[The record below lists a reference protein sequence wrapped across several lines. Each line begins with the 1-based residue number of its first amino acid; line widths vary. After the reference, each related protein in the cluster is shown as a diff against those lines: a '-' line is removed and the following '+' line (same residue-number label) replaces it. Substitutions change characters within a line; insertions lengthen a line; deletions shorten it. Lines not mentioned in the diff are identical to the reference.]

1 MGAGGAAPLGWWR
14 RYGARVDAV
23 LVDGRDGG
31 DGDEDGGGERRSLPA
46 AAGLVG
52 VLVGLVVVLWVLSLT
67 SGDGNS
73 SEGREADPVDE
84 ERFVAPTTTLPPP
97 PTEASAETDELRE
110 AASVEPFSELEG
122 RLTYLSGSH
131 VATLDLATGALRQVP
146 IETSGTRL
154 EIAGFQLLTD
164 GKRTVG
170 LSATDDPPTAVLL
183 ASSAQVVPSIEP
195 LVDFWVV
202 SRPDG
207 PDGAV
212 QLNAWQD
219 YGIVTGELRA
229 PAGAELLVTDAAGV
243 LIVSPAG
250 TTFRPAFAGFE
261 VVSEHRVLAASTG
274 LRVEQRCDQR
284 LNCTVVAVDSATDDA
299 VELPEEFV
307 AELASIHLSPDGR
320 WMLNNTSP
328 AWLLDRHTQELS
340 LLDGGGYGPPR
351 WSDDSTSVAWMTSA
365 RTPTLVVA
373 RLEPPEGGDDWFVVE
388 LAGLGADPSPG
399 SSFLLD
405 AAFGPR

>member
-1 MGAGGAAPLGWWR
+1 M
-14 RYGARVDAV
+14 D
-23 LVDGRDGG
+23 DRDGG
-31 DGDEDGGGERRSLPA
+31 DGDDDSGGERRSLPA

-67 SGDGNS
+67 SGDSSN
-73 SEGREADPVDE
+73 SEGRDAEPVDE

-97 PTEASAETDELRE
+97 PTEASAETDELLE
-110 AASVEPFSELEG
+110 AASVEPFSALEG

-131 VATLDLATGALRQVP
+131 VATLDLATGVVRRVP

-154 EIAGFQLLTD
+154 EIAGFELLTD

-170 LSATDDPPTAVLL
+170 LSSADDPPTAVLL

-207 PDGAV
+207 PAGAV

-229 PAGAELLVTDAAGV
+229 PAGSELLLTDAAGV
-243 LIVSPAG
+243 LVVSPSG
-250 TTFRPAFAGFE
+250 TTFRPAFAGFQ
-261 VVSEHRVLAASTG
+261 VVSEHRVLAASRG
-274 LRVEQRCDQR
+274 LRVEQRCDER

-299 VELPEEFV
+299 DELPEEFV

-328 AWLLDRHTQELS
+328 AWLFDRHTQSLR

-351 WSDDSTSVAWMTSA
+351 WSDDSTSVAWMTSD

-388 LAGLGADPSPG
+388 LAGLGADPSLG

-405 AAFGPR
+405 AAFSPR

>member
-1 MGAGGAAPLGWWR
+1 MGWR
-14 RYGARVDAV
+14 YRARVDAV
-23 LVDGRDGG
+23 LVDDRD
-31 DGDEDGGGERRSLPA
+31 DGDDDSGGERRSLPA

-67 SGDGNS
+67 SGDS
-73 SEGREADPVDE
+73 SSTEGRDAEPVDE
-84 ERFVAPTTTLPPP
+84 ERFIAPTTTSPPP
-97 PTEASAETDELRE
+97 EVQANAETDELGE

-122 RLTYLSGSH
+122 WLTYLSGSH
-131 VATLDLATGALRQVP
+131 VAMLDLATGAVQRVP

-154 EIAGFQLLTD
+154 EIAGFELLTD

-170 LSATDDPPTAVLL
+170 LSSADDPPTAVLL

-202 SRPDG
+202 SWPDG

-219 YGIVTGELRA
+219 YGIVTGALRA
-229 PAGAELLVTDAAGV
+229 PAGSEVLLASNAGV
-243 LIVSPAG
+243 LVVSPAG
-250 TTFRPAFAGFE
+250 TTFRPAFAGFQ
-261 VVSEHRVLAASTG
+261 VVSEHRVLAASRG
-274 LRVEQRCDQR
+274 LRVEQRCDER
-284 LNCTVVAVDSATDDA
+284 LNCTVVAMDSATDGA

-307 AELASIHLSPDGR
+307 AELATIHLSPDGR

-328 AWLLDRHTQELS
+328 AWLLDRHTQELR

-351 WSDDSTSVAWMTSA
+351 WSDDSTSVAWMTSD

-373 RLEPPEGGDDWFVVE
+373 RLDAPEGGDDWFVVE

-405 AAFGPR
+405 AAFSPR

>member
-1 MGAGGAAPLGWWR
+1 M
-14 RYGARVDAV
+14 D
-23 LVDGRDGG
+23 DRDG
-31 DGDEDGGGERRSLPA
+31 DGGGDDDSGERRSLPA

-52 VLVGLVVVLWVLSLT
+52 VLVGLVVVLWLLSLT
-67 SGDGNS
+67 SGDGS
-73 SEGREADPVDE
+73 GTEGREADPVDE
-84 ERFVAPTTTLPPP
+84 ERSSAPTTTSPPP
-97 PTEASAETDELRE
+97 KAEASAETDELGE

-122 RLTYLSGSH
+122 RLAYLSGSH
-131 VATLDLATGALRQVP
+131 VALLDLATGTVRRVP
-146 IETSGTRL
+146 IEASGTRL
-154 EIAGFQLLTD
+154 EIAGFELLTD

-170 LSATDDPPTAVLL
+170 LSLAADPPTAVLL

-207 PDGAV
+207 PHGAV

-229 PAGAELLVTDAAGV
+229 PAGSEVLLTDAAGV
-243 LIVSPAG
+243 LVVSPAG

-274 LRVEQRCDQR
+274 LRVEQRCDER
-284 LNCTVVAVDSATDDA
+284 LNCTVVAVGAATDDA
-299 VELPEEFV
+299 AELSEAFV
-307 AELASIHLSPDGR
+307 AELATIHLSPDGR

-328 AWLLDRHTQELS
+328 AWLFDRHTQELS

-351 WSDDSTSVAWMTSA
+351 WSDDSTSVAWMTSD

-373 RLEPPEGGDDWFVVE
+373 RLEPSEGGDDWFVVE

-405 AAFGPR
+405 ATFSPE